1 MRQRWTAD
9 EVGGI
14 AAVVLGAIALAAP
27 VVGFVAYYAWQ
38 LGKLGW
44 WAAEALAAI
53 FVG

>member
-14 AAVVLGAIALAAP
+14 TAVVLGAIALAAP
-27 VVGFVAYYAWQ
+27 VLGFVGYFAWQ

-44 WAAEALAAI
+44 RAAEALAAI